1 MDNRDSMHFKVFIRK
16 NILAENTNI
25 YTASPITCYKHI
37 ILTLIYKI
45 L

>member
-1 MDNRDSMHFKVFIRK
+1 MEKRDSMYFKVFIRK

-25 YTASPITCYKHI
+25 YTASPTTCYI